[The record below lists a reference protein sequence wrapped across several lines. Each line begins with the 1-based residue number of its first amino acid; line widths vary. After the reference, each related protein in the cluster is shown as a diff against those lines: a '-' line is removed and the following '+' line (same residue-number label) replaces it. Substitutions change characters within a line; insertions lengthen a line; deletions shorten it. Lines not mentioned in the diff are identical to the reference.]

1 MLTAKVQYA
10 LVLLQDIAQNQSGRP
25 VKIKEV
31 ANRNLLNE
39 KFLQQV
45 ARLLRIKG
53 LIRSV
58 RGPGGGCVA
67 SQDLSTLSL
76 LDVMHAVEA
85 AKTLKVAVQSPEGAK
100 LPIARHSEVIAAV
113 GQIKALSCAD

>member
-10 LVLLQDIAQNQSGRP
+10 LVLLQEIAQNQSGRP
-25 VKIKEV
+25 IKIKEV
-31 ANRNLLNE
+31 ANRNLLDE

-58 RGPGGGCVA
+58 RGPGGG
-67 SQDLSTLSL
+67 
-76 LDVMHAVEA
+76 
-85 AKTLKVAVQSPEGAK
+85 
-100 LPIARHSEVIAAV
+100 
-113 GQIKALSCAD
+113 